1 MSSATKTTQ
10 TSKRSTA
17 SRFARTRARSYITAT
32 RQDEVADTATS
43 QRTPERA
50 LMMAVLEDAIACY
63 AGRLKAPRE
72 NPQILRRQAEHW
84 LQAEDWD
91 SPFSFNNV
99 CDALALD
106 PKALRQRILR

>member
-1 MSSATKTTQ
+1 MSSATSSVKIGN
-10 TSKRSTA
+10 KA
-17 SRFARTRARSYITAT
+17 SAARFARTRARSYIAAT
-32 RQDEVADTATS
+32 RQDEREEGPGA

-72 NPQILRRQAEHW
+72 NPKILRRQAEHW
-84 LQAEDWD
+84 LQSEDWD

-106 PKALRQRILR
+106 PKALRQRILG